1 MSRWRLDRRDRVRPE
16 RRFHFCRLSHGV
28 FSAMEKKKNLFR
40 IDTGRTHGWQVRII
54 RDGERHT
61 KLFSDKKYGG
71 EEAAYEKALAHRN
84 EKLEELADLPEEGPL
99 QTEEV
104 HRREGSRLHDD
115 DLQPGRRREAALCLP
130 SVAAQEHVVA
140 HRFPRLLGEREGVVH
155 LPCAE
160 VP

>member
-1 MSRWRLDRRDRVRPE
+1 
-16 RRFHFCRLSHGV
+16 
-28 FSAMEKKKNLFR
+28 MEKKKNLFR

-84 EKLEELADLPEEGPL
+84 EKLEELPDLPEEGPL

-104 HRREGSRLHDD
+104 PPTRSGPILAST
-115 DLQPGRRREAALCLP
+115 GRVRSGGAARAFP
-130 SVAAQEHVVA
+130 S
-140 HRFPRLLGEREGVVH
+140 
-155 LPCAE
+155 
-160 VP
+160 

>member
-1 MSRWRLDRRDRVRPE
+1 MSLRRLGRRDRVRPE
-16 RRFHFCRLSHGV
+16 GRFHFCRLSHGV
-28 FSAMEKKKNLFR
+28 FSATEKRK
-40 IDTGRTHGWQVRII
+40 
-54 RDGERHT
+54 